1 MSDARD
7 EIINLFE
14 IEIFP
19 YKDNTFKTK
28 EESKENKFFKN
39 IENESKSINLDLF
52 KTHFDVVAP
61 TVLAKKLYET
71 KDKKKNN
78 ELVELIKV
86 RWNNL
91 KNVIEKMSKDEI
103 KTEKPDK
110 ILEII
115 KEILD
120 FNKII

>member
-14 IEIFP
+14 IEIFL

-52 KTHFDVVAP
+52 KTHFDVVAT
-61 TVLAKKLYET
+61 TVLT
-71 KDKKKNN
+71 K
-78 ELVELIKV
+78 
-86 RWNNL
+86 
-91 KNVIEKMSKDEI
+91 
-103 KTEKPDK
+103 
-110 ILEII
+110 
-115 KEILD
+115 
-120 FNKII
+120 KIIWDKR